1 MRTSLS
7 LQFPENREIS
17 SKSREMPIITRLRT
31 NRISIVWIDSP
42 YFQEQGG
49 YYPLAGR
56 ISGPCIVEP
65 APGIGLL
72 QEQNGDLD
80 DLLNTDLMRLAGVPP
95 SDKKAVVPTQ
105 NSESQRIPGIPPAFR
120 VLSKDT
126 PDLLVPTMH

>member
-56 ISGPCIVEP
+56 ISGPSIVEP

-80 DLLNTDLMRLAGVPP
+80 EPP
-95 SDKKAVVPTQ
+95 QYGSDATGW
-105 NSESQRIPGIPPAFR
+105 RPAIGQK
-120 VLSKDT
+120 S
-126 PDLLVPTMH
+126 